1 MSRWVVG
8 ALVVVVA
15 LVAASCRDH
24 SAAPTTTA
32 TTTGPL
38 GVVIAQ
44 CRLVEDSVTLLNQ
57 ANSAR
62 NLHGWTIH
70 DEGRENEYQFFNYF
84 IDHAKT
90 TVILSGA
97 DAAQEANTRGEDIW
111 PGGTNVW
118 DDAGD
123 TAYLLNPAGEIVD
136 QRECT

>member
-1 MSRWVVG
+1 VKAFILLILAIG
-8 ALVVVVA
+8 L
-15 LVAASCRDH
+15 LLTSCRAH
-24 SAAPTTTA
+24 SAAPTTTP
-32 TTTGPL
+32 TTRPPL

-62 NLHGWTIH
+62 NLNGWTIH
-70 DEGRENEYQFFNYF
+70 DEGRQNEYHFHLDF

-90 TVILSGA
+90 MVILSGP
-97 DAAQEANTRGEDIW
+97 DAMRDANGRDQLPW
-111 PGGTNVW
+111 PGATDVW

-123 TAYLLNPAGEIVD
+123 TAYLINPAGQIVD